1 MTIKNRLLFLFI
13 QIRRYVFKRKFITI
27 FGKPLKGYKWSTNY
41 NYEYIT
47 GDYEDKSTLDIFC
60 SWMKSDTV
68 FYDLGANVGYYAFIA
83 NLYISTGKIY
93 SFEPMP
99 ANIEVFKSHLKLN
112 EKRMIYKSIELLPY
126 AISDSEKEVAFSNN
140 DKAIEGNT
148 YINSKVENVSSK
160 SLLVKCF
167 SVDGLMKAGYK
178 IPDVI
183 KIDVEGAE
191 YDVLRGARETLAK
204 YKPNILLATHDCHLP
219 GVQKLSVDLL
229 QDLGYELTLLSSS
242 NKTMAGLDDYIA
254 IHKDNIKQSN

>member
-1 MTIKNRLLFLFI
+1 
-13 QIRRYVFKRKFITI
+13 
-27 FGKPLKGYKWSTNY
+27 
-41 NYEYIT
+41 
-47 GDYEDKSTLDIFC
+47 
-60 SWMKSDTV
+60 MKADTV

-112 EKRMIYKSIELLPY
+112 EKRMINKSIELLPY

-167 SVDGLMKAGYK
+167 SVDGLLRVGYQK
-178 IPDVI
+178 PDVI

-191 YDVLRGARETLAK
+191 YDVLRGARETLSK

-219 GVQKLSVDLL
+219 GVQKLCVDLL
-229 QDLGYELTLLSSS
+229 KDLGYGLTLLNSS

-254 IHKDNIKQSN
+254 IHRDNIK